1 MTNYKHPL
9 MKRTID
15 GGYSGAFTITAGR
28 ISDGATMVS
37 VDSELL
43 GKLVLTASGRRADQG
58 ARGRDGRGVAAVGG
72 QSPSVSTGVRH
83 DAEPGHSRTAADLAR
98 RVRQLSDGPRTS
110 LAARCDR
117 DATAVSTTQAGPRS
131 PRSGGPSCWAPARS
145 VGKAVAGSAHIDA
158 QACRFTFDQG
168 GGP

>member
-43 GKLVLTASGRRADQG
+43 GNLVLTAAE
-58 ARGRDGRGVAAVGG
+58 AAELIK
-72 QSPSVSTGVRH
+72 
-83 DAEPGHSRTAADLAR
+83 ALA
-98 RVRQLSDGPRTS
+98 
-110 LAARCDR
+110 
-117 DATAVSTTQAGPRS
+117 DATAEGLP
-131 PRSGGPSCWAPARS
+131 PS
-145 VGKAVAGSAHIDA
+145 AGSL
-158 QACRFTFDQG
+158 QAFRQVFGTTPSRGTLVRPQT
-168 GGP
+168 